1 MIKSTIKPSV
11 KSPVKSAVKSTTTT
25 GRSRVRFNL
34 VTEPGSQVYVAGTF
48 NGWSTCKH
56 PLRTIQNDGVNF
68 LTMFLPRGRHEYK
81 FIVNGHWLVDPQC
94 PETTPNAY
102 GSLNSVI
109 QI

>member
-1 MIKSTIKPSV
+1 MIKSPTKPAV
-11 KSPVKSAVKSTTTT
+11 KSPAKSVVKSTATASR
-25 GRSRVRFNL
+25 GRVRFHL
-34 VTEPGSQVYVAGTF
+34 VTEPGSQVYLAGTF
-48 NGWSTCKH
+48 NGWSACKN
-56 PLRTIQNDGVNF
+56 PLRTIQNDGVYF

-94 PETTPNAY
+94 PERTSNAY